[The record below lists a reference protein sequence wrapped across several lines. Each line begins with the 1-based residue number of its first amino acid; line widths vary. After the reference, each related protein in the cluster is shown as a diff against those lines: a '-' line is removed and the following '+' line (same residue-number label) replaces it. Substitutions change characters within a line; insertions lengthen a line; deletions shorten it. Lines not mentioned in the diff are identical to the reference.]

1 MDRLLLLAFDLET
14 QRYALRLS
22 AVQQVARMV
31 AVNPL
36 PKAPDIVFGVI
47 NVHGKIVPVLNV
59 RRRFGLP
66 GKREIDLNDQLIIA
80 NTLRR
85 SVALVVDSVIGVLD
99 LPAAQMIETNAI
111 VPGVKHVQ
119 GITNLNGDILFVHDL
134 DSFLSLEEEDQ
145 LHDLLGQAGGQA

>member
-22 AVQQVARMV
+22 AVQQVTRMV
-31 AVNPL
+31 AINLL

-47 NVHGKIVPVLNV
+47 NVRGKIVPVLNM

-66 GKREIDLNDQLIIA
+66 GKREINLSDQLIIA
-80 NTLRR
+80 NTARR
-85 SVALVVDSVIGVLD
+85 SVALVVDSVTGVLN
-99 LPAAQMIETNAI
+99 LSIAQMIETDAI

-119 GITNLNGDILFVHDL
+119 GITNLNGEILFVHDL
-134 DSFLSLEEEDQ
+134 DRFLSLEEEDQ
-145 LHDLLGQAGGQA
+145 LHDLLEQPGGQA